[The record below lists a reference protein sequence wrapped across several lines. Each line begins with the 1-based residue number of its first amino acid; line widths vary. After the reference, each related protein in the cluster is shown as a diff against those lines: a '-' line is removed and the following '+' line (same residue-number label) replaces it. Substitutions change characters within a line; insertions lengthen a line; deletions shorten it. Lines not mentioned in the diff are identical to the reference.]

1 METANAVFGSRLVFY
16 ENWCSYVH
24 VVSPND
30 QYQQKVAY
38 MIWHWSVGSHQTKN
52 KLNSGECNLGEAKV
66 LTWEH

>member
-30 QYQQKVAY
+30 QYQ
-38 MIWHWSVGSHQTKN
+38 
-52 KLNSGECNLGEAKV
+52 
-66 LTWEH
+66 